1 MNSLVVGSN
10 HSITIE
16 AATNKE
22 NQSQNDQTISLESYL
37 IENRS
42 NFYFLDLFVN
52 IDIVIIIGLI
62 YLIVKG

>member
-1 MNSLVVGSN
+1 MNSLIVGSN

-16 AATNKE
+16 AGTNKQ
-22 NQSQNDQTISLESYL
+22 NQGQNDQSISLESYL

-62 YLIVKG
+62 YLIIEG